1 MLRLS
6 ATAGLAARDEEG
18 RMKTIVV
25 GYDET
30 EPARRALE
38 RAADLAAAFGS
49 KVIVTSVAPV
59 MAGFGSREMGGI
71 DPADPP
77 EEHQKELDH
86 AKEFLSGRGIE
97 GDYRMSVGDPADA
110 IVELADQVQADLI
123 IVGTRHLSLVQS
135 MLGLS
140 VSGAVKRKAHC
151 DVLTVQ

>member
-6 ATAGLAARDEEG
+6 ATAGLPARDEEG

-38 RAADLAAAFGS
+38 RAADLATAFGS

-59 MAGFGSREMGGI
+59 MASFGSREMGGV
-71 DPADPP
+71 DPSDPP
-77 EEHQKELDH
+77 EEHQQELEN
-86 AKEFLSGRGIE
+86 AKAFLIGRGIDGE
-97 GDYRMSVGDPADA
+97 FQVAVGDPADA
-110 IVELADQVQADLI
+110 IVELASRVQADLI
-123 IVGTRHLSLVQS
+123 VVGTRHLSLVQS
-135 MLGLS
+135 VLGLS

-151 DVLTVQ
+151 DVLTVV